1 MTVSRCATHT
11 DLNSVLCYLLPI
23 SLLHRLVVKIYYF
36 VYVVASSCKL
46 TLLQIKHW
54 MQNSTF
60 SIISILQTLKVQVQS
75 KTQSENLHIQEEWD
89 KRDAFSDT

>member
-1 MTVSRCATHT
+1 
-11 DLNSVLCYLLPI
+11 
-23 SLLHRLVVKIYYF
+23 
-36 VYVVASSCKL
+36 
-46 TLLQIKHW
+46 

-60 SIISILQTLKVQVQS
+60 IIISILQTLKVQVQS